1 MVAPCQTG
9 VLMCSVGAAATQPI
23 IIMGKCGSMASSS
36 HVTRKARNP
45 DFCETPRG
53 YQSMSVVEI

>member
-1 MVAPCQTG
+1 MVGSYQTG
-9 VLMCSVGAAATQPI
+9 VLMCSVRTAASQPVI
-23 IIMGKCGSMASSS
+23 VIGKCGSLASSS

-45 DFCETPRG
+45 DFCETPRS